1 MLRNQPDSG
10 FGIPFSRRC
19 FPLVSWHLP
28 PAPVG
33 FGFGWPYLTGFSV
46 RHRTDRPHVE
56 PYSPGPMPSFVIRYL
71 EGFPDE
77 IVADQY
83 EEQDRVVVFTRDGEE
98 VFRIRRADAVSIESR
113 EES

>member
-1 MLRNQPDSG
+1 
-10 FGIPFSRRC
+10 
-19 FPLVSWHLP
+19 
-28 PAPVG
+28 
-33 FGFGWPYLTGFSV
+33 
-46 RHRTDRPHVE
+46 
-56 PYSPGPMPSFVIRYL
+56 MPSFVIRYL